1 MNRRGFTL
9 IEVMIS
15 VAIIAG
21 MGLIIQGTLRGALGA
36 KNRVERKNEL
46 LRGVQVGISKMT
58 GDLGCAFLANA
69 SLKGTETAYETG
81 MKGGEDHLDFST
93 LGHFH
98 YVENATDTDQVT
110 VGYSLKKEG
119 EYSSLY
125 RRESQRL
132 SEKIDEGGTSFAL
145 IENIR
150 EFKLQ
155 YYDSSKEEW
164 VSEWDTS
171 QISVLGRL
179 PRAVKIEIKV
189 AELDETEEEPKVVRE
204 HSFTTIAPV
213 FFYKNEI
220 SF

>member
-1 MNRRGFTL
+1 MNHKGFTL

-21 MGLIIQGTLRGALGA
+21 MGLIINATLKSTLDA

-46 LRGVQVGISKMT
+46 LRGVQVGLAKMSD
-58 GDLGCAFLANA
+58 DLAGAFLANA
-69 SLKGTETAYETG
+69 NLKGAETVHETG

-98 YVENATDTDQVT
+98 YVENAADTDQVT
-110 VGYSLKKEG
+110 VGYTLKKEG
-119 EYSSLY
+119 DFSGIY

-132 SEKIDEGGTSFAL
+132 SEKIDEGGSSFL
-145 IENIR
+145 LVENVR

-155 YYDSSKEEW
+155 YYDSNKEEW

-189 AELDETEEEPKVVRE
+189 AEIDEGEEGAVKGE
-204 HSFTTIAPV
+204 HYFTTIAPISL
-213 FFYKNEI
+213 YKNEI
-220 SF
+220 VF